1 VAATRRDEPAGEK
14 ERRTVNRVLLTGR
27 LTRDPELRVTANGKN
42 VTTFSVAT
50 HEYAGG
56 GKEKSEYH
64 TIVTWDR
71 LAEICGRYLGKGQ
84 QVSIEGRI
92 QTRTWDDDRGQRHW
106 KTEIVASQV
115 EMLSGRT
122 KKDYQAEVAAD
133 SLEAQADALG
143 LGSDDAEAADDD
155 AVAAAEEPQTVEV
168 AA

>member
-1 VAATRRDEPAGEK
+1 
-14 ERRTVNRVLLTGR
+14 
-27 LTRDPELRVTANGKN
+27 
-42 VTTFSVAT
+42 VAT
-50 HEYAGG
+50 HEYAGS

-84 QVSIEGRI
+84 QVAIEGRI

-106 KTEIVASQV
+106 KTEIVANHV

-133 SLEAQADALG
+133 SLEAQADAEG
-143 LGSDDAEAADDD
+143 LAEDADEAA
-155 AVAAAEEPQTVEV
+155 AIVAAAEP
-168 AA
+168 AAA